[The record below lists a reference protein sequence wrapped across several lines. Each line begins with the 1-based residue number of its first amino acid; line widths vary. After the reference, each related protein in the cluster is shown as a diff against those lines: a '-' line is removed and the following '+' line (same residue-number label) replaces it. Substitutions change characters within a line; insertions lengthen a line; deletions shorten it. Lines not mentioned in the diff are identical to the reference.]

1 MPKSGKKGSNK
12 STSTRGGN
20 FLRQKDDENGEQ
32 YAEVLKAMGNS
43 RFNIKFL
50 NGEET
55 IAKLKGSMS
64 KRRTF
69 TKVEPGHLV
78 LAQLDSCTSGK
89 DNFYIVHRYS
99 SDEKRMLERMRELEV
114 VNEVADECP
123 FMFEGDVD
131 HEQTDMKMDADFF
144 DSI

>member
-12 STSTRGGN
+12 RTNTNGGN
-20 FLRQKDDENGEQ
+20 FLRQKDDDNGEQ
-32 YAEVLKAMGNS
+32 YAEVLQAVGNS
-43 RFNIKFL
+43 RFKIKFL

-55 IAKLKGSMS
+55 NAKLKGSMS
-64 KRRTF
+64 KGRGF
-69 TKVEPGHLV
+69 TKVEKGHLV
-78 LAQLDSCTSGK
+78 LAQLDSSTSGR

-99 SDEKRMLERMRELEV
+99 SDEKRMLERMKELEV
-114 VNEVADECP
+114 VNEAADECP

-131 HEQTDMKMDADFF
+131 HEQMDMKMDADFF

>member
-12 STSTRGGN
+12 RTSTNRSN

-32 YAEVLKAMGNS
+32 YAKVQKTMGNS
-43 RFNIKFL
+43 RFIIEFL

-78 LAQLDSCTSGK
+78 LVQLDSCTSGR

-99 SDEKRMLERMRELEV
+99 SDEKRMLERMKELEV
-114 VNEVADECP
+114 VNEAADECP

>member
-1 MPKSGKKGSNK
+1 MPKSRQKGSK
-12 STSTRGGN
+12 RTSTNGGN
-20 FLRQKDDENGEQ
+20 FLRQKDDESGEQ
-32 YAEVLKAMGNS
+32 YAEVLQAVGNS
-43 RFNIKFL
+43 RFKIKFL

-55 IAKLKGSMS
+55 NAKLKGSMS
-64 KRRTF
+64 KGRGF
-69 TKVEPGHLV
+69 TKVEKGHLV
-78 LAQLDSCTSGK
+78 LAQLDSSTSGK

-99 SDEKRMLERMRELEV
+99 SDEKRMLERMKELEV

-131 HEQTDMKMDADFF
+131 HEQTDIKMDADFF